1 MYILPKFVLYLFFLP
16 FIFLIIRLVQCC
28 YPTRMK
34 RTNHPD
40 SPFSSW
46 SLGLLGWNLLFFICS
61 FVFAS
66 FYWILLY
73 FARTPSMFS
82 CFSFVFVGFC
92 WFLIYFLLYIAM
104 YWYILVFVGI
114 SRIYFLYFLVFGI
127 YWYILVFVGIF
138 FAIFS
143 AIYW

>member
-1 MYILPKFVLYLFFLP
+1 
-16 FIFLIIRLVQCC
+16 
-28 YPTRMK
+28 
-34 RTNHPD
+34 
-40 SPFSSW
+40 
-46 SLGLLGWNLLFFICS
+46 
-61 FVFAS
+61 
-66 FYWILLY
+66 
-73 FARTPSMFS
+73 MFS